1 MSLRAFVR
9 RALGLALTGLLSGC
23 GAPDQTELQAWLAS
37 QRSGVAK
44 PASAPPAAV
53 APMFRAYVHPEG
65 VEPFGPQRL
74 LRPGLVQA
82 SASAG
87 PGAPPGE
94 KGAEKLT
101 LETATLE
108 AMTLVGTV
116 IGKGPPLAV
125 LRMNGRLYP
134 VGLGDRRGPDQG
146 RITDISPAGLV
157 LREVVMNNKAQASER
172 FVRLNL
178 VQESP

>member
-1 MSLRAFVR
+1 MSLKACVR
-9 RALGLALTGLLSGC
+9 RPLGLALTGLLSGC
-23 GAPDQTELQAWLAS
+23 GAPDQTELQVWLAS
-37 QRSGVAK
+37 QRSGLAK
-44 PASAPPAAV
+44 PFMAPSPAV
-53 APMFRAYVHPEG
+53 APTFRPYAHPEG

-74 LRPGLVQA
+74 LRPVPVQA

-87 PGAPPGE
+87 PGVPPGM
-94 KGAEKLT
+94 KGADTLT
-101 LETATLE
+101 LETVALE
-108 AMTLVGTV
+108 AVTLVGTV
-116 IGKGPPLAV
+116 IGEGPPLAV

-134 VGLGDRRGPDQG
+134 LRLGDRLGPDQG
-146 RITDISPAGLV
+146 RITEISPAGLV

>member
-1 MSLRAFVR
+1 MSLAAFFR
-9 RALGLALTGLLSGC
+9 RPLGLALTGLLTGC
-23 GAPDQTELQAWLAS
+23 GAPDQPDLPAWLAG

-44 PASAPPAAV
+44 PVLAPSAAV
-53 APMFRAYVHPEG
+53 APTSRAYAHPEG
-65 VEPFGPQRL
+65 VEPFSPQRL
-74 LRPGLVQA
+74 PRPALVQA

-87 PGAPPGE
+87 PGAQPGE
-94 KGAEKLT
+94 KGTDKLT
-101 LETATLE
+101 LETAPLD

-116 IGKGPPLAV
+116 IGEGLPLAV

-134 VGLGDRRGPDQG
+134 VRLGDRLGPDQG
-146 RITDISPAGLV
+146 RITAISPAGLV